1 VFSIEDGNSKTIIE
15 ANNISRLGEGLLKTG
30 IISDEAMERNIVAL
44 REFRLGEGL
53 LKTGIISDEAMERN
67 IVALREFLDIAKK
80 EEVEEITAV
89 GTMCLRTAKNSSTFI
104 QRAKKE
110 LNLDIRAKKELNLDI
125 TVIPGEEEAR
135 LSYLSVLSTIGKTE
149 KDVVVFDTG
158 GGSTEFIFGKGAEL
172 KNRIS
177 LNVGAVH
184 PTEEFLISDPV
195 TNDELSKMQNFMKEF
210 FTEKIQDRKA
220 DYLIGI
226 GGTVTS
232 MGAVMHKMVKYDP
245 TIIQGSQMSLIEV
258 NNQIELYKN
267 KTIEERKQI
276 PGLQPKRADV
286 ILAGAGIIQTIMQIF
301 NIDSFTISDRGLRH
315 GLMFDKYLR

>member
-1 VFSIEDGNSKTIIE
+1 MNKYAILDIGTNSIKFFVFSIEDGNSKTIIE
-15 ANNISRLGEGLLKTG
+15 ANNIS
-30 IISDEAMERNIVAL
+30 
-44 REFRLGEGL
+44 RLGEGL

-104 QRAKKE
+104 Q
-110 LNLDIRAKKELNLDI
+110 RAKKELNLDI